1 MILLDTNVISANL
14 RPLPNHSVL
23 NWLNSQS
30 EGSLYICAP
39 VVAELR
45 YGVERL
51 APGRKQADLHNT
63 VENIVE
69 GIFQRRILPFDAAA
83 TISYARVMVRRE
95 QIGRRMAQMDAMI
108 AAIALTHGTTL
119 ATRDTSGFADLGLDL
134 INPFE
139 TPVA

>member
-1 MILLDTNVISANL
+1 MILLDTNVISENL
-14 RPLPNHSVL
+14 RPSPNHSVL

-83 TISYARVMVRRE
+83 TIGYARVMVRRE
-95 QIGRRMAQMDAMI
+95 QTGRRMAQMDAMI
-108 AAIALTHGTTL
+108 AAIALTHGMTL

-139 TPVA
+139 ASVA